1 MQGRGKVNRWM
12 GGRRKGEGRCCWRR
26 EEKDPCALSIC
37 EIRATKQPR
46 GIFDPDSADIPRG
59 SKIGYIYIYTGF
71 REELLRQRLWVAI
84 NLLYFQRPIL
94 SDIFLSLFRRRNGEI
109 NFRVELVI

>member
-59 SKIGYIYIYTGF
+59 SKIGYIYIRFQLYLLLILQLMDT
-71 REELLRQRLWVAI
+71 ELNSYHGL
-84 NLLYFQRPIL
+84 
-94 SDIFLSLFRRRNGEI
+94 
-109 NFRVELVI
+109 